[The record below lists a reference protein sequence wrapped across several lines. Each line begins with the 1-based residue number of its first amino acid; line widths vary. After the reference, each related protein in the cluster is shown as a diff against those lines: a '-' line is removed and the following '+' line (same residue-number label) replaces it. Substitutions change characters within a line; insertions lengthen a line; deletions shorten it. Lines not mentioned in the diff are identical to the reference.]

1 MMDTM
6 EKVTSIVYAA
16 IDELNEQ
23 LAEENR
29 LAKAPETALLGSAG
43 RLDSIGFV
51 NLIVLV
57 EEKCQDEFGVCIS
70 LPDTLETGEDNPLQT
85 VGSFIDYM
93 CRVVEEEVSQ

>member
-1 MMDTM
+1 MTDII
-6 EKVTSIVYAA
+6 ERVTSIIYAA

-29 LAKAPETALLGSAG
+29 LARSPETPLFGSAG
-43 RLDSIGFV
+43 SLDSIGFI

-57 EEKCQDEFGVCIS
+57 EEKCQDEFRVCMS
-70 LPDTLETGEDNPLQT
+70 LPDTLATTEGNPLQT

-93 CRVVEEEVSQ
+93 SWLVEKEVSA

>member
-1 MMDTM
+1 MTDII
-6 EKVTSIVYAA
+6 ERVTSIIYAA

-29 LAKAPETALLGSAG
+29 LARSPETPLLGSAG

-57 EEKCQDEFGVCIS
+57 EEKCQDEFRVCMS
-70 LPDTLETGEDNPLQT
+70 LPDTLATTEGNPLQT

-93 CRVVEEEVSQ
+93 SWLVEKEVSA